1 MLEEKEEK
9 EAREVMEEKEAVEA
23 KETAEVNKAAKANG
37 STEQKKSN
45 AAGAKKKKKKK
56 RNWGAELTEDLI
68 LVLVVFAVVAFLQ
81 RHVIVNAAIPS
92 GSMENTIMTG
102 DRVFGNRLVYNNND
116 PERGDIVI
124 FKYPDDETQLFIKR
138 VIGLPGETLQIRD
151 GKVYI
156 NDSEAPLDEPYL
168 RETPVGD
175 FGPYEIPEGCY
186 FMMGDNRNHSMDSRE
201 WENTYVKREKI
212 LAKAVFRYFPFS
224 KIGTIE

>member
-1 MLEEKEEK
+1 MLEKKEEK
-9 EAREVMEEKEAVEA
+9 EAAIAMEAMEK
-23 KETAEVNKAAKANG
+23 AEKSG
-37 STEQKKSN
+37 ESTEQKESN
-45 AAGAKKKKKKK
+45 TAGDKKKKTKK

-68 LVLVVFAVVAFLQ
+68 LILVVFAVVAFVQ
-81 RHVIVNAAIPS
+81 RYVIVNAKIPS

-102 DRVFGNRLVYNNND
+102 DRVLGNRLIYHKND

-138 VIGLPGETLQIRD
+138 VIGLPGETLTILD

-156 NDSEAPLDEPYL
+156 NDSDTPLDEPYL
-168 RETPVGD
+168 RETPIGD
-175 FGPYEIPEGCY
+175 FGSYEIPEGCY

-201 WENTYVKREKI
+201 WENTYVKRDKI

>member
-1 MLEEKEEK
+1 MNIKKESENMIEEKEEK
-9 EAREVMEEKEAVEA
+9 IVTELKNH
-23 KETAEVNKAAKANG
+23 ET
-37 STEQKKSN
+37 
-45 AAGAKKKKKKK
+45 AKKKKKKRK
-56 RNWGAELTEDLI
+56 HSWRSELTEDLV
-68 LVLVVFAVVAFLQ
+68 LVLIVFAVVAFVQ
-81 RHVIVNAAIPS
+81 RYIVVNAAIPS

-102 DRVFGNRLVYNNND
+102 DRVFGSRLVYNNAD

-156 NDSEAPLDEPYL
+156 NGSDTPLEEPYL
-168 RETPVGD
+168 KETPVGD
-175 FGPYEIPEGCY
+175 FGPYTVPEGEY

-201 WENTYVKREKI
+201 WEHTFVKREKI